1 MTVYP
6 RIQKIIIVKKYN
18 DVRIDEALQKAI
30 MVFMESFPISN
41 FWEHVIVVNTWAD
54 TGSVIF
60 KDFMENDFQSFRNK
74 INKCENLLQYM
85 KEKKIEFPNEIK
97 EYFIESRYYKK
108 YKEMDET
115 LNAIKLDILNS
126 EKMFFKIEKSDIII
140 KTEES
145 KENKGFFIL
154 TKYYNIIFTDFNG
167 KKIEKKSVFSVHEE
181 SPSDANFIETKVIEE
196 FVRLDDIRW
205 YDIISLG
212 ITYLIRETEIYRQY
226 TQNMY
231 KIVEKI
237 IKGDKIYKTTIWK

>member
-60 KDFMENDFQSFRNK
+60 KDCMENDFQSFWNK

-97 EYFIESRYYKK
+97 EYFIESRYY
-108 YKEMDET
+108 
-115 LNAIKLDILNS
+115 
-126 EKMFFKIEKSDIII
+126 
-140 KTEES
+140 
-145 KENKGFFIL
+145 
-154 TKYYNIIFTDFNG
+154 
-167 KKIEKKSVFSVHEE
+167 
-181 SPSDANFIETKVIEE
+181 
-196 FVRLDDIRW
+196 
-205 YDIISLG
+205 
-212 ITYLIRETEIYRQY
+212 
-226 TQNMY
+226 
-231 KIVEKI
+231 
-237 IKGDKIYKTTIWK
+237 